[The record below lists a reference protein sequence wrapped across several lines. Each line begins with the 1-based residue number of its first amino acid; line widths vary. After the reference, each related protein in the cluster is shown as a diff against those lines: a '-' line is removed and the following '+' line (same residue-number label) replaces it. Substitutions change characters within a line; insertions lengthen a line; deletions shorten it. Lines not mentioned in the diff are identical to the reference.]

1 MNRRDLL
8 KALAAVGS
16 GPEEGLGHVRI
27 LLDHRSH
34 RLSRFPPENGLED
47 SLVDFALTGDYWA
60 GLWVRPSLLFA
71 IAEFEGPRGVPDIF
85 VARIDPERLVTR
97 LNGIGYWTFGTRSLV
112 RLRLALETAPRGL
125 TLDSLSR
132 RYGGSP
138 RSLSSALEIGEAVG
152 VISLSDQI
160 VRLSPVVRRFVCDS
174 LAIEAKVKSAP
185 AAFSQAYRYRT
196 FSHRVAILV
205 PNGVRNPG
213 VLRDHGV
220 GWLRPTSPDRAWPL
234 RPRRVGPTLRSH
246 ALLAEEAL
254 IQHMA
259 LDMA

>member
-1 MNRRDLL
+1 MNQRDPLT
-8 KALAAVGS
+8 ALAAMGLR
-16 GPEEGLGHVRI
+16 PEEGVGHVRI

-47 SLVDFALTGDYWA
+47 SLVDFALGGDYWA
-60 GLWVRPSLLFA
+60 SLWIRPSLLVE

-85 VARIDPERLVTR
+85 VARIDTERLVTR

-112 RLRLALETAPRGL
+112 RLRLALETAPHGL

-138 RSLSSALEIGEAVG
+138 RSLSSALEIAENAG
-152 VISLSDQI
+152 VISLSGEI
-160 VRLSPVVRRFVCDS
+160 VRLSPVVRRFVRDS
-174 LAIEAKVKSAP
+174 VAIEAKVKSAP

-205 PNGVRNPG
+205 PNGIRAPG
-213 VLRDHGV
+213 VLRHHGV
-220 GWLRPTSPDRAWPL
+220 GWLRPTCPEGSWPV

-254 IQHMA
+254 IEHMA
-259 LDMA
+259 LGID

>member
-8 KALAAVGS
+8 ESLTAVGLR
-16 GPEEGLGHVRI
+16 PEEGLGHVRI
-27 LLDHRSH
+27 LLDHRSS

-47 SLVDFALTGDYWA
+47 SLVDFVLSGDYWA
-60 GLWVRPSLLFA
+60 GLWVRPSLVVE

-85 VARIDPERLVTR
+85 VARIDAERLITR
-97 LNGIGYWTFGTRSLV
+97 LNGIGYWTFGSRSLV

-125 TLDSLSR
+125 TLDRLSR

-138 RSLSSALEIGEAVG
+138 RSLSSALEIAEAAG
-152 VISLSDQI
+152 VISLSGEI

-174 LAIEAKVKSAP
+174 VAIEAKVRSAP
-185 AAFSQAYRYRT
+185 AALSQAYRYRT

-205 PNGVRNPG
+205 PNGIRNPAT
-213 VLRDHGV
+213 LRDHGV
-220 GWLRPTSPDRAWPL
+220 GWLRPTSAEAPWQL
-234 RPRRVGPTLRSH
+234 RPRRIGPRLRGD

-254 IQHMA
+254 IAHMRA
-259 LDMA
+259 AIA